1 MSQKHT
7 LKKYYCLNY
16 NNPST
21 FTFQLP
27 QLLLENFDG
36 YQYRLYIS
44 FTFQIKP
51 LLVKML
57 IPQDSDLFPIANSCN
72 YGKISSCQARFR
84 QYTLQK
90 VFTTIKTLNYRLPCV
105 RTIYADI
112 CSSHWTVMPRAE
124 TYFINTFVVPNSELT
139 WNGKHRNKELAL
151 VFEIQTKGYFYTHGL
166 IYSYLNI

>member
-1 MSQKHT
+1 
-7 LKKYYCLNY
+7 
-16 NNPST
+16 
-21 FTFQLP
+21 
-27 QLLLENFDG
+27 
-36 YQYRLYIS
+36 
-44 FTFQIKP
+44 
-51 LLVKML
+51 ML

-72 YGKISSCQARFR
+72 YGKISFCQVRFK
-84 QYTLQK
+84 QYSLQK

-151 VFEIQTKGYFYTHGL
+151 VFEIQTKKLLLYPLSYIFLSKHLRHFLPIPVVASGLQKSFYLGNLHWPC
-166 IYSYLNI
+166 S